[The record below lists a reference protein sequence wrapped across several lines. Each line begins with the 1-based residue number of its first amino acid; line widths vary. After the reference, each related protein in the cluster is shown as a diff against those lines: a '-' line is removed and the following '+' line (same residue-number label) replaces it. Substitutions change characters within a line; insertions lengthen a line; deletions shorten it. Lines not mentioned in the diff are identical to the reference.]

1 MNKRRPNA
9 DKITNELAGGSA
21 FFRKSPPHADPQPT
35 PEQVVEPEPVATAPI
50 PDAAPRTPVRPVLP
64 KRRQMIRHSFEV
76 YMDQLERLRDLAD
89 GQRERGEIGSMS
101 RMVRDAIDRLLN
113 DHPSDNS

>member
-21 FFRKSPPHADPQPT
+21 FFRKSPPPTDPQPT
-35 PEQVVEPEPVATAPI
+35 PEQVAKPEPISPASIMEV
-50 PDAAPRTPVRPVLP
+50 APRTPDRPVLP

-76 YMDQLERLRDLAD
+76 HLDQLERLRDLAD
-89 GQRERGEIGSMS
+89 AQRERGELGSMS

-113 DHPSDNS
+113 DHPSDTP